1 MFLFPIL
8 FVVGYV
14 LIALEHP
21 VRLNKSATAMF
32 LGGILW
38 LLFFLFSNNSVEAGS
53 QLTESLG
60 SVASVLFFLMGAMSI
75 VVVVDSYD
83 GFSLITNRIKTNNIR
98 VLLWQI
104 TFITF
109 FMSAVLDNMTT
120 SIIMVTLVR
129 RILLKAKD
137 RKFFAGMIIIAANA
151 GGAFSPIG
159 DVTTTMLWIK
169 GLISGA
175 GIMKSTFLPSVFA
188 VLIPL
193 LMMTFLLKGTIPVR
207 EKNPD
212 SETIST
218 ERMDQYVV
226 FFFGMFGLIL
236 VPVLKALLDIPPY
249 MGMLFSLG
257 LLWLVTDL
265 LLRKK
270 DNDFKSRYSIS
281 SILKKVDMSSILFFA
296 GILFA
301 VSTLE
306 CTGQLKMFADFLQ
319 NTLGNIYLVTF
330 SLGLL
335 SAIVDNVPLVAAC
348 MGMYDFPMDATPWS
362 LIAYCAGT
370 GGSLLIIG
378 SAAGVATMGIE
389 KISFGWYLR
398 WITPIAV
405 FGYIA
410 GMGVMLLVN

>member
-32 LGGILW
+32 LGGLLW
-38 LLFFLFSNNSVEAGS
+38 LLFFLFSNNPVEAGS

-120 SIIMVTLVR
+120 AIIMVTLVR
-129 RILLKAKD
+129 KIVLKAKD
-137 RKFFAGMIIIAANA
+137 RKFFAGMIIISANA
-151 GGAFSPIG
+151 GGVFSPIG

-169 GLISGA
+169 GLISVA
-175 GIMKSTFLPSVFA
+175 GIIKSTFFPSVFA

-212 SETIST
+212 TETIST
-218 ERMDQYVV
+218 ERIDQFVV

-270 DNDFKSRYSIS
+270 DNDFKTKYSIS

-319 NTLGNIYLVTF
+319 DTLGNIYLVTF

-398 WITPIAV
+398 WITPFAV

-410 GMGVMLLVN
+410 GMGIILLIN

>member
-1 MFLFPIL
+1 MTG
-8 FVVGYV
+8 VQ
-14 LIALEHP
+14 
-21 VRLNKSATAMF
+21 R
-32 LGGILW
+32 
-38 LLFFLFSNNSVEAGS
+38 
-53 QLTESLG
+53 
-60 SVASVLFFLMGAMSI
+60 VLFRS
-75 VVVVDSYD
+75 
-83 GFSLITNRIKTNNIR
+83 
-98 VLLWQI
+98 
-104 TFITF
+104 
-109 FMSAVLDNMTT
+109 
-120 SIIMVTLVR
+120 
-129 RILLKAKD
+129 
-137 RKFFAGMIIIAANA
+137 
-151 GGAFSPIG
+151 
-159 DVTTTMLWIK
+159 
-169 GLISGA
+169 
-175 GIMKSTFLPSVFA
+175 
-188 VLIPL
+188 PL

-249 MGMLFSLG
+249 MGMIFSLG

-306 CTGQLKMFADFLQ
+306 WTGQLKMFADFLQ

-348 MGMYDFPMDATPWS
+348 MGMYDFPINATPWS